1 MEVGT
6 INVAYMDKNNPI
18 AQITKEFALRILKLS
33 GYLVEEKKEYV
44 LSKQLLRS
52 GTSIGANIR
61 ESIYAQSKAD
71 FISKL
76 SIALKES
83 SETEYWLELLH
94 ESNYLSDTEYESI
107 YNDNSKISA
116 TLINIIKKSKTSME

>member
-1 MEVGT
+1 
-6 INVAYMDKNNPI
+6 MDRDNPI
-18 AQITKEFALRILKLS
+18 ATLSKCFAIRIVKMEKFLR
-33 GYLVEEKKEYV
+33 EEKKEFT

-71 FISKL
+71 FISKM

-83 SETEYWLELLH
+83 SESEYWLELLH
-94 ESNYLSDTEYESI
+94 ETSYLDDKAFESI

-116 TLINIIKKSKTSME
+116 TLINIIKKAKESEK